1 MKNKKYY
8 LGLDIGSDSVEEYNL
23 LKFHGEPAWGAT
35 LFDAPAS
42 KAERRGYRTARR
54 RLERRKQRVQLVREL
69 FAEEIAKVDGRFYIR
84 QQESA
89 LFREDAGDAYSIFND
104 PDYTDRECG
113 IPDDTSSDFRAYEKS
128 RAARCETCLSCVC
141 VARCAPRAFSEQYK
155 QG

>member
-8 LGLDIGSDSVEEYNL
+8 LGLDIGSDSVGYAVTDEEYNL

-35 LFDAPAS
+35 LFDPPAS

-104 PDYTDRECG
+104 PDYTDRE
-113 IPDDTSSDFRAYEKS
+113 
-128 RAARCETCLSCVC
+128 
-141 VARCAPRAFSEQYK
+141 
-155 QG
+155 

>member
-8 LGLDIGSDSVEEYNL
+8 LGLDIGSDSVGYAVADEEYNL

-84 QQESA
+84 QRNTE
-89 LFREDAGDAYSIFND
+89 
-104 PDYTDRECG
+104 
-113 IPDDTSSDFRAYEKS
+113 
-128 RAARCETCLSCVC
+128 
-141 VARCAPRAFSEQYK
+141 
-155 QG
+155 